1 MKNIFKIALRNLLRY
16 KRRTLLTSLLII
28 LGVVMVVVF
37 SGISK
42 SFKDMMIGTITDSM
56 MGHMQIH
63 KKGYVSSIDNLPL
76 HLNLNEKQIN
86 KVTSILDEN
95 DKVIEAYT
103 LRIKFGAMLSNY
115 ERTTNIRLTAVNPEM
130 ENKASPALKERIID
144 FSGKANVFVKPGQLI
159 VPENLAKGLKLKIDQ
174 EVVLVAN
181 NKDGSVNG
189 MSFTI
194 AGIMTG
200 LTGPSGRDGYV
211 HLDDAKELLRIDGAE
226 INEIAIRLKDGD
238 NLKNVSKK
246 LNQSL
251 QTVTNKEGNPV
262 FELHTWDKLSPFSTI
277 ATIVDLLIYIIKIIL
292 ISIVLISILNVMMMS
307 VYERISEIGTISAIG
322 TLPSK
327 IMWLFV
333 AEGFLLGLISAVVG
347 SVISIVSLYFIN
359 FSEFHFSFGRM
370 KNILLTTTI
379 SPGEL
384 ITVSIIVI
392 IIAIISSFQPAYKA
406 SKMEPV
412 DALRHV

>member
-1 MKNIFKIALRNLLRY
+1 MKSIFKIALRNLLRY

-28 LGVVMVVVF
+28 LGVVLVVVF

-56 MGHMQIH
+56 LGHLQIH
-63 KKGYVSSIDNLPL
+63 KKGYVSSVDNLPL
-76 HLNLNEKQIN
+76 HLNLNENQI
-86 KVTSILDEN
+86 KKLTSILDEN
-95 DKVIEAYT
+95 KKAIDAYT
-103 LRIKFGAMLSNY
+103 YRIKFGAMLSNY
-115 ERTTNIRLTAVNPEM
+115 EQTTNIRLTAVIPEM
-130 ENKASPALKERIID
+130 ENKASPALVERIID
-144 FSGKANVFVKPGQLI
+144 FTGKDVAFVNQGELM

-200 LTGPSGRDGYV
+200 LTGPSGRDGYI
-211 HLDDAKELLRIDGAE
+211 HLDDAKELLRIYGSE
-226 INEIAIRLKDGD
+226 FNEMAIRLKDGD
-238 NLKNVSKK
+238 NLKNVSNMLNKK
-246 LNQSL
+246 LQNI
-251 QTVTNKEGNPV
+251 TNKQDKPQ
-262 FELHTWDKLSPFSTI
+262 FELHTWDQLSPFSTI
-277 ATIVDLLIYIIKIIL
+277 ATIVDLLIYIVKTVL
-292 ISIVLISILNVMMMS
+292 ISIVLISILNVMIMS
-307 VYERISEIGTISAIG
+307 VFERVSEIGTISAIG

-327 IMWLFV
+327 VLWLFV
-333 AEGFLLGLISAVVG
+333 TEGFLLGLFSTILG
-347 SVISIVSLYFIN
+347 SVISVLSLYFIN
-359 FSEFHFSFGRM
+359 LAEFHFSFGRM
-370 KNILLTTTI
+370 KDILLTTSI

-384 ITVSIIVI
+384 VSVSIIVI
-392 IIAIISSFQPAYKA
+392 IISIVSSFQPAYKA

>member
-28 LGVVMVVVF
+28 LGVVMVIVF

-42 SFKDMMIGTITDSM
+42 SFKDMMVGTITDSM
-56 MGHMQIH
+56 LGHMQIH

-95 DKVIEAYT
+95 KKAIEAYT
-103 LRIKFGAMLSNY
+103 FRIKFGAMLSNY
-115 ERTTNIRLTAVNPEM
+115 ERTTNIRLTAVNPKM
-130 ENKASPALKERIID
+130 ENKASPALVERIID
-144 FSGKANVFVKPGQLI
+144 FSGKADSFVKPGQLI
-159 VPENLAKGLKLKIDQ
+159 VPENLAKGLKLKIGQ

-189 MSFTI
+189 MSFSI

-200 LTGPSGRDGYV
+200 LTGPSGRDGYI
-211 HLDDAKELLRIDGAE
+211 HLDDAKELLRIYGAE

-238 NLKNVSKK
+238 NLKKTSKM

-251 QTVTNKEGNPV
+251 QSVTNKTGKPV

-307 VYERISEIGTISAIG
+307 VFERVSEIGTISAIG

-327 IMWLFV
+327 ILWLFV
-333 AEGFLLGLISAVVG
+333 AEGFLLGLISAIIG
-347 SVISIVSLYFIN
+347 SIISVASLYFIN
-359 FSEFHFSFGRM
+359 FFGFHFSFGRM

-379 SPGEL
+379 SPAEL
-384 ITVSIIVI
+384 VTVSIIVI
-392 IIAIISSFQPAYKA
+392 IISIVSSLQPAYKA

>member
-42 SFKDMMIGTITDSM
+42 SFKDMMVGTITDSM
-56 MGHMQIH
+56 LGHLQIH

-86 KVTSILDEN
+86 KLTSILDEN
-95 DKVIEAYT
+95 MNVIEAYT
-103 LRIKFGAMLSNY
+103 FRIKFGAMLSNY
-115 ERTTNIRLTAVNPEM
+115 EQTTNIRLTAVNPEM
-130 ENKASPALKERIID
+130 ENKASPALVDRIID
-144 FSGKANVFVKPGQLI
+144 LSAEKDAFVKPGELI
-159 VPENLAKGLKLKIDQ
+159 VPENLAKGLKLKIGQD
-174 EVVLVAN
+174 VVLVAN

-189 MSFTI
+189 MSFNI

-200 LTGPSGRDGYV
+200 LTGPSGRDGYI
-211 HLDDAKELLRIDGAE
+211 HLYDAKELLRIYGSE

-238 NLKNVSKK
+238 NLKNMSET
-246 LNQSL
+246 LNQKL
-251 QTVTNKEGNPV
+251 QSITGKGDKPV
-262 FELHTWDKLSPFSTI
+262 FELHTWDQLSPFSTI
-277 ATIVDLLIYIIKIIL
+277 ATIMDLLIYIVKIVL

-307 VYERISEIGTISAIG
+307 VFERVSEIGTISAIG

-327 IMWLFV
+327 ILWLFV
-333 AEGFLLGLISAVVG
+333 SEGFLLGLISAVVG
-347 SVISIVSLYFIN
+347 SLISVLSLYLIN
-359 FSEFHFSFGRM
+359 IAEFHFSFGRM
-370 KNILLTTTI
+370 NDILLTTSV

-384 ITVSIIVI
+384 VTVSIIVI
-392 IIAIISSFQPAYKA
+392 IISIISSFQPAYKA

>member
-42 SFKDMMIGTITDSM
+42 SFKDMMVGTITDSM
-56 MGHMQIH
+56 LGHMQIH

-76 HLNLNEKQIN
+76 HLNVNKKQIK

-95 DKVIEAYT
+95 EKVIEAYT
-103 LRIKFGAMLSNY
+103 FRIKFGAMLSNY

-130 ENKASPALKERIID
+130 ENKASPALMERIID
-144 FSGKANVFVKPGQLI
+144 FSGKADTFVKPGQLI

-181 NKDGSVNG
+181 NRDGSVNG
-189 MSFTI
+189 MSFTV

-200 LTGPSGRDGYV
+200 LTGPSGRDGYI
-211 HLDDAKELLRIDGAE
+211 HLDDAKELLRIEGAE

-238 NLKNVSKK
+238 NLKKVSKM

-251 QTVTNKEGNPV
+251 QSITNKENKAV
-262 FELHTWDKLSPFSTI
+262 FELHTWEKLSPFSTI

-307 VYERISEIGTISAIG
+307 VYERVSEIGTISAIG

-327 IMWLFV
+327 ILWLFV
-333 AEGFLLGLISAVVG
+333 AEGFLLGLISAIVG
-347 SVISIVSLYFIN
+347 SVISVACLYFIN

-384 ITVSIIVI
+384 VTVSIIVI
-392 IIAIISSFQPAYKA
+392 IISIVSSFQPAYKA